1 MDIPGGRGEKIVA
14 QDGVLTQPLQ
24 GTLRVQGGTV
34 RIPQPLHDVGDTAA
48 SPRDGKPDIT
58 SSGRPSSPLRSGG
71 NSASGLVS
79 PHFEHRF
86 SAMRRECRTVY
97 TGRLRDPGRGR
108 PGVGCGP
115 VWRTS
120 CRPTTRPTAVGN
132 WDQLAERLI
141 WAHRHGF
148 RSAKARRTA
157 WEEDRPLLPSEAVA
171 LVEAATDLAL
181 AGD

>member
-1 MDIPGGRGEKIVA
+1 M
-14 QDGVLTQPLQ
+14 
-24 GTLRVQGGTV
+24 
-34 RIPQPLHDVGDTAA
+34 
-48 SPRDGKPDIT
+48 
-58 SSGRPSSPLRSGG
+58 
-71 NSASGLVS
+71 
-79 PHFEHRF
+79 
-86 SAMRRECRTVY
+86 
-97 TGRLRDPGRGR
+97 R
-108 PGVGCGP
+108 PGVAYLLQADDKTY
-115 VWRTS
+115 R
-120 CRPTTRPTAVGN
+120 CRN